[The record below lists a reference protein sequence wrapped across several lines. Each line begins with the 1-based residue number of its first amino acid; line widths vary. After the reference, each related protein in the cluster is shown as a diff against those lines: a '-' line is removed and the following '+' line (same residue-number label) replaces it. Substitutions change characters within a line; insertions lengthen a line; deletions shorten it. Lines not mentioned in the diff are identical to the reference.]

1 MKINLKVRLRNKT
14 FVAASVVLII
24 SFLYTLLSLFGFVP
38 QVSEKQITELA
49 MMGINIL
56 AFLGV
61 LIDPTTKG
69 INDSERAMQYLRVVG
84 NDIESEEVIINE

>member
-24 SFLYTLLSLFGFVP
+24 SFLYTLFSLFGFVP
-38 QVSEKQITELA
+38 QVSEKRLTELA
-49 MMGINIL
+49 MMGVNAL

-61 LIDPTTKG
+61 LVDPTTRG
-69 INDSERAMQYLRVVG
+69 INDSERAMQYLVAR
-84 NDIESEEVIINE
+84 NYDSEEVTTNE

>member
-69 INDSERAMQYLRVVG
+69 INDSERAMQYLVAR
-84 NDIESEEVIINE
+84 NDNDSEEVVTNE